1 MKFVKFLIVAALA
14 VTGVYA
20 AEAESACVIDFVDLD
35 KGESGSVTTLCVQ
48 NTVIAILRDDIA
60 VVIPNKTCAC
70 KLVRTEDNLVY
81 TKGIVNK

>member
-1 MKFVKFLIVAALA
+1 MKGFKLFIVAAFSAGTL
-14 VTGVYA
+14 A
-20 AEAESACVIDFVDLD
+20 AEPETACVIDFVDLD

-48 NTVIAILRDDIA
+48 NTVIAILRDNIA

-81 TKGIVNK
+81 TKGVVSK